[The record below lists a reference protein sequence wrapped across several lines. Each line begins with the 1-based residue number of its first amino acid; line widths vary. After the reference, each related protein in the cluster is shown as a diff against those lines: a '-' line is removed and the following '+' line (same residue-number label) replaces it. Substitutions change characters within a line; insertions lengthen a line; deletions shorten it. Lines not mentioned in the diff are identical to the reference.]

1 MQVTFIDDSIPFDG
15 YSPPSQPLDGP
26 EKAFALLPT
35 ALSMR
40 GHDVTVINR
49 AAFPVTVHGSRW
61 LTWDGERPV
70 SADALVAF
78 RRPELL
84 DQIPV
89 AGKRLVWVG
98 GPLSDIETP
107 AARDALDRHK
117 PRMIFINAAQ
127 RDAWAN
133 TLGLETHI
141 IEPGIATAYLED
153 DAMAPVE
160 PPHAI
165 TTAHPLGGLL
175 WLVRLWMA
183 RIRPEVPNAA
193 LHVYSAVL
201 DKAQLGGTVPPEYAS
216 MVQEMEVARQHG
228 VVVKRPQADPAMAEA
243 YRAARAHL
251 HPAEPRDVHGFTLVE
266 SQAMGL
272 PAVVRAASAAMVER
286 VADGQTGTIAAN
298 NAAFTSATITL
309 LTDRL
314 VFDRMSANCR
324 LFKRGRS
331 WAIAA
336 SEWEGL
342 LT

>member
-1 MQVTFIDDSIPFDG
+1 MQVTFVDDSIPFDG

-26 EKAFALLPT
+26 EKAFALLPP

-49 AAFPVTVHGSRW
+49 ASFPVTVHGSRW
-61 LTWDGERPV
+61 ITWEGERPV
-70 SADALVAF
+70 SADALVVF

-84 DQIPV
+84 DQVPV
-89 AGKRLVWVG
+89 AGKRIVWAG
-98 GPLSDIETP
+98 GPIADLDTT
-107 AARDALDRHK
+107 AAREALERHK
-117 PRMIFINAAQ
+117 PRVIFANATQ

-133 TLGLETHI
+133 TLGLETQVM
-141 IEPGIATAYLED
+141 EPGIAPAYLED
-153 DAMAPVE
+153 DAMAPSE
-160 PPHAI
+160 PPHAV

-175 WLVRLWMA
+175 WLIRLWMA
-183 RIRPEVPNAA
+183 RIRPEVPNAE

-201 DKAQLGGTVPPEYAS
+201 DKAQLGGTVPPEYAP
-216 MVQEMEVARQHG
+216 MVQEMEVARQYG
-228 VVVKRPQADPAMAEA
+228 IVVKRPQADPAMAEA

-251 HPAEPRDVHGFTLVE
+251 HPAEPRDVHGFTLAE

-272 PAVVRAASAAMVER
+272 PGVARAASTVMVER
-286 VADGQTGTIAAN
+286 IADGQTGTIASN
-298 NAAFTSATITL
+298 NASFTSAAITL

-314 VFDRMSANCR
+314 AFDRMSANAR
-324 LFKRGRS
+324 LFKRGRT